1 MGDRQIRPFLVA
13 LLDLVGVHDISR
25 LCGSGPVYLQFL
37 PKQRHGMSLK
47 QFRIFTNVHEFP
59 ISHRVRMP
67 LVWDLVTGRRCH
79 RRTAVFGHLIRYL
92 EIF

>member
-37 PKQRHGMSLK
+37 RKQRHGMSLK
-47 QFRIFTNVHEFP
+47 HLEFSQMFMSFQFHIV
-59 ISHRVRMP
+59 
-67 LVWDLVTGRRCH
+67 
-79 RRTAVFGHLIRYL
+79 
-92 EIF
+92 